1 MLLIVAL
8 ALAGGLWAQQQPAP
22 PLLGCGTTNEGVEI
36 LCGTRSPEDLEA
48 TPDGKYLI
56 VSEFVNGGALE
67 LFDVAKKSYSKLPV
81 RVEARKDWGDAA
93 CPGPVGEMLRPH
105 GISLGKRAGGALQVY
120 VVNHGGRQSMEM
132 YELKR
137 AAAGWELVWHGCA
150 LTMQEFNDV
159 AVLKDGGFIATHP
172 TALTTTDLFSG
183 KPSGFVVRWAA
194 GKGETELPGTRA
206 AYPNGVLVSA
216 DERSM
221 YFNAWTAKEVHQYD
235 LKAGKETGMVKLDF
249 LPDNITWDK
258 KRMLAAGIKGRG
270 SQGFG
275 VAEIDPARMTAQTVF
290 DSEGKGALIGGVSVA
305 LRLGDAI
312 YVGAFQGDRLV
323 KIERGYS
330 SVRLSK

>member
-1 MLLIVAL
+1 
-8 ALAGGLWAQQQPAP
+8 
-22 PLLGCGTTNEGVEI
+22 
-36 LCGTRSPEDLEA
+36 
-48 TPDGKYLI
+48 
-56 VSEFVNGGALE
+56 
-67 LFDVAKKSYSKLPV
+67 
-81 RVEARKDWGDAA
+81 
-93 CPGPVGEMLRPH
+93 
-105 GISLGKRAGGALQVY
+105 
-120 VVNHGGRQSMEM
+120 
-132 YELKR
+132 
-137 AAAGWELVWHGCA
+137 
-150 LTMQEFNDV
+150 
-159 AVLKDGGFIATHP
+159 
-172 TALTTTDLFSG
+172 
-183 KPSGFVVRWAA
+183 
-194 GKGETELPGTRA
+194 
-206 AYPNGVLVSA
+206 
-216 DERSM
+216 M
-221 YFNAWTAKEVHQYD
+221 YFNAWTAKEVHRYD